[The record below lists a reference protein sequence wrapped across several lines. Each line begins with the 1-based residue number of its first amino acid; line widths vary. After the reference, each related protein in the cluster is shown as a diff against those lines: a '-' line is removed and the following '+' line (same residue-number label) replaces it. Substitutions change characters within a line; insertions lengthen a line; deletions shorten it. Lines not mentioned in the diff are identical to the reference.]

1 MKASLM
7 LFTVCVLSSTA
18 ALASSAVEFGVA
30 GRITPGACYPVL
42 SHHVV
47 DFGEIK
53 VAELQRHTATVIDRE
68 RLNTLDIS
76 CDGPTVFG
84 VRGVDDRA
92 SSVGNNWYPAA
103 YGLGTTSRGENI
115 GAHHVE
121 VHPARSTIDGE
132 PVYAS
137 LSDARGAHWE
147 YSTSEPTGIPND
159 GRLLGLTDRSGDA
172 RGPVP
177 VQYATLGL
185 THFMVVAP
193 ASGLTLTG
201 EVLLDG
207 KATLELIYL

>member
-1 MKASLM
+1 MKALWM
-7 LFTVCVLSSTA
+7 LCTVCLMSSTA

-42 SHHVV
+42 SQHVV

-53 VAELQRHTATVIDRE
+53 VAQLERHTATVIDRE
-68 RLNTLDIS
+68 RLNTLNIS
-76 CDGPTVFG
+76 CDAPTVFG
-84 VRGVDDRA
+84 IRGVDDRA
-92 SSVGNNWYPAA
+92 SSVGNHWYPSA
-103 YGLGTTSRGENI
+103 YGLGTTGRGENI

-121 VHPARSTIDGE
+121 VHPARSSIDGE
-132 PVYAS
+132 AVYAS
-137 LSDARGAHWE
+137 LSDVRGTQWE
-147 YSTSEPTGIPND
+147 PSTDEPTGIPND
-159 GRLLGLTDRSGDA
+159 GRLLGLTDRGADA

>member
-1 MKASLM
+1 MKAILM
-7 LFTVCVLSSTA
+7 LGTVCVLSSTA

-30 GRITPGACYPVL
+30 GRITPGPCYPTL

-53 VAELQRHTATVIDRE
+53 VAELLRHTATVIDRE

-76 CDGPTVFG
+76 CDGATVFG
-84 VRGVDDRA
+84 IRGVDDRA
-92 SSVGNNWYPAA
+92 SSVGNQWYPAA
-103 YGLGTTSRGENI
+103 YGLGTTGRGENI
-115 GAHHVE
+115 GAHYVE
-121 VHPARSTIDGE
+121 VHPDRSSVDGDA
-132 PVYAS
+132 VYTT
-137 LSDARGAHWE
+137 LSDGRGEQWDQSSH
-147 YSTSEPTGIPND
+147 EPTGIPND
-159 GRLLGLTDRSGDA
+159 GRLLGLTDRSGNIQ
-172 RGPVP
+172 GPVP
-177 VQYATLGL
+177 VKHGSLGL